1 MTSLRSFRFVPL
13 AVLLAALAGCGG
25 SSAKTDVTG
34 TIKLKGQPPKFT
46 GLQVIFLHP
55 DGTQVAAPVNEDG
68 TYKAEGVPSGEV
80 RVCFAYITPDA
91 AQMGA
96 EFKAGAP
103 RMKKPGEKPD
113 APKPKAPGTPG
124 PATSP
129 IPQKLRD
136 HTTSGLTLKVES
148 GKSNTFDYDI
158 PAMPAEP
165 VNTAP

>member
-1 MTSLRSFRFVPL
+1 MSSFRPSWFVPL
-13 AVLLAALAGCGG
+13 VVLLGALAGCGG
-25 SSAKTDVTG
+25 SAEKTDVTG
-34 TIKLKGQPPKFT
+34 TIKLKGQAPKFT

-55 DGTQVAAPVNEDG
+55 DGTQVAASVNEDG
-68 TYKAEGVPSGEV
+68 TYRAEGVPGGEV
-80 RVCFAYITPDA
+80 KVCFAYITPEA

-103 RMKKPGEKPD
+103 RLKKPGDKPE
-113 APKPKAPGTPG
+113 APKVKAPGTPG

-129 IPQKLRD
+129 IPQNLRD

-158 PAMPAEP
+158 PAMVVMPGMPAP
-165 VNTAP
+165 